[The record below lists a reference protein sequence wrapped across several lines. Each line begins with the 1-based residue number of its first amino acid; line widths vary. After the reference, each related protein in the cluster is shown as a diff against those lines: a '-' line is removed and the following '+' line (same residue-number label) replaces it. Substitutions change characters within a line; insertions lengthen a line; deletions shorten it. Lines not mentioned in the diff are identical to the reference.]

1 MRTDLHVPEALR
13 MAPTAIESRKLYQK
27 VANAIAAAISE
38 GRYHPGQRLPPEREL
53 AEEFEVSRPTVREA
67 MLALEIRGLV
77 EPRHGSGIYVRQA
90 EEELETSDLDIGAFE
105 LTEARALLEG
115 EVAALAA
122 TTIGEEELSELQ
134 KIILQMEHDNAGDLK
149 EEEAD
154 RRFHLTIAAATRNVA
169 LAYVVETLWD
179 MRTKSPLCRHM
190 LERARDAGSKP
201 RIEEH
206 QKILDALK
214 VRDPVAARQ
223 AMRDHLARV
232 VDYLL
237 AATES
242 EAVERARTEIAAKRK
257 EYARRWAI

>member
-1 MRTDLHVPEALR
+1 
-13 MAPTAIESRKLYQK
+13 MASTTVETRKLYQK
-27 VANAIAAAISE
+27 VAAAVSSAIAE
-38 GRYHPGQRLPPEREL
+38 GRYRAGQRHPSEREL

-77 EPRHGSGIYVRQA
+77 EPRHGSGIYVCQA
-90 EEELETSDLDIGAFE
+90 APEADPADLDIGAFE

-122 TTIGEEELSELQ
+122 TTISDAELTELQ
-134 KIILQMEHDNAGDLK
+134 KIIAQMEQDNAGDLK

-154 RRFHLTIAAATRNVA
+154 RRFHLTIASATRNVA

-179 MRTKSPLCRHM
+179 MRSKSPLCRHM
-190 LERARDAGSKP
+190 LEVARGSGSKP

-214 VRDPVAARQ
+214 TRDPGQARQ

-237 AATES
+237 AATET
-242 EAVERARTEIAAKRK
+242 EAVERARTEVAAKRK

>member
-1 MRTDLHVPEALR
+1 
-13 MAPTAIESRKLYQK
+13 MASTAIESRKLYQK
-27 VANAIAAAISE
+27 VATAIATAISN
-38 GRYHPGQRLPPEREL
+38 GRYLPGQRLPPEREL
-53 AEEFEVSRPTVREA
+53 ADEFEVSRPTVREA
-67 MLALEIRGLV
+67 MLALQIRGLV
-77 EPRHGSGIYVRQA
+77 EPRHGSGIYVRQTV
-90 EEELETSDLDIGAFE
+90 EELEPSDLDIGAFE

-122 TTIGEEELSELQ
+122 TTVSDAELDELQ
-134 KIILQMEHDNAGDLK
+134 KIILEMERDNEGDLK

-154 RRFHLTIAAATRNVA
+154 RRFHLAIAASTRNVA
-169 LAYVVETLWD
+169 LAYVVETLWE

-190 LERARDAGSKP
+190 LDLARRAGSKP

-206 QKILDALK
+206 QKVLDALK
-214 VRDPVAARQ
+214 TRDPSQARQ

-242 EAVERARTEIAAKRK
+242 EAVERARTEVAAKRK